1 METTF
6 YEKEKGLLI
15 VISGPSGA
23 GKGTVCKE
31 LLRNNKNLAVS
42 ISATTRDP
50 RVGEVEGKNYYFI
63 NKENFLDMI
72 GNNQFLEY
80 AKVYDNYYGTPSKPV
95 LNMMNQGIDVI
106 LEIDIQ
112 GASQVR
118 ANYPEGI
125 YIFVVPPSINEL
137 KKRITERATE
147 SEEQMNKRLNC
158 SYEEIRNATKYSY
171 IVINDKVDIAANQ
184 IASIITAEKCRS
196 VRLESKIEEIIGR

>member
-1 METTF
+1 MTSF

-31 LLRNNKNLAVS
+31 LMSKYDNLAVS
-42 ISATTRDP
+42 VSATTRNP
-50 RVGEVEGKNYYFI
+50 RKGEIPGLNYYFI
-63 NKENFLDMI
+63 NKEEFLDMI

-80 AKVYDNYYGTPSKPV
+80 AKVYDNYYGTPSGPV
-95 LNMMNQGIDVI
+95 LDLIEQGIDVI

-125 YIFVVPPSINEL
+125 YVFVVPPSIKEL
-137 KKRITERATE
+137 KKRITERGTE
-147 SEEQMNKRLNC
+147 SLEQMNHRLNC
-158 SYEEIRNATKYSY
+158 AYDEIRNASNYSY
-171 IVINDKVDIAANQ
+171 IVINDKVNIAADK
-184 IASIITAEKCRS
+184 IAAIITAEKCRS
-196 VRLESKIEEIIGR
+196 ERLESKIEEILGR